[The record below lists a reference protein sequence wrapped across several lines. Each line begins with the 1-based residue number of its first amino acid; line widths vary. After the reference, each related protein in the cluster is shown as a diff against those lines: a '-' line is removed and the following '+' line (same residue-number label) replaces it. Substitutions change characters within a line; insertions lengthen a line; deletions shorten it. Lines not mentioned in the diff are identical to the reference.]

1 MTIKHIPDLTIMERS
16 LMRYAATGVLALS
29 LMTPSP
35 MHAQQTM
42 LGRDLNVFA
51 QNTGNPVIPAYLADA
66 SIVYDE
72 HSDMFYAY
80 GTNDGGGIENV
91 YPTQMW
97 MSKDCRRWENRPLAL
112 PKSWTDLAGTKC
124 VWAPSFIY
132 NPSTGKYY
140 LMYGIDS
147 KTFIA
152 MADSP
157 TGPWA
162 DANAL
167 SPGNYFYRGY
177 DAQSFLDDDGQ
188 MYITTA
194 LRPCSCSNCL

>member
-1 MTIKHIPDLTIMERS
+1 MGPELHI
-16 LMRYAATGVLALS
+16 
-29 LMTPSP
+29 
-35 MHAQQTM
+35 Q
-42 LGRDLNVFA
+42 
-51 QNTGNPVIPAYLADA
+51 
-66 SIVYDE
+66 
-72 HSDMFYAY
+72 
-80 GTNDGGGIENV
+80 
-91 YPTQMW
+91 
-97 MSKDCRRWENRPLAL
+97 
-112 PKSWTDLAGTKC
+112 
-124 VWAPSFIY
+124 
-132 NPSTGKYY
+132 PSTGKYY